1 MIKYA
6 DRGLVKNGIVNKLFE
21 HLYLAFTLISGIWG
35 LTIGFISYVPTVG
48 SNLKHSL
55 TNVCVD
61 QTKEY
66 GIIKKTRQSWRPR
79 PTTDKVKF
87 SINEKYLIAS

>member
-66 GIIKKTRQSWRPR
+66 GIIKKKLGNPGA
-79 PTTDKVKF
+79 PTLQ
-87 SINEKYLIAS
+87 LIRLSFRLMKNI

>member
-35 LTIGFISYVPTVG
+35 LTIGFISYVPNVG

-66 GIIKKTRQSWRPR
+66 GIIKK
-79 PTTDKVKF
+79 
-87 SINEKYLIAS
+87 N

>member
-6 DRGLVKNGIVNKLFE
+6 DRGLVKNGMVNKLFE

-66 GIIKKTRQSWRPR
+66 GIIKKTWALFVA
-79 PTTDKVKF
+79 PTLQ
-87 SINEKYLIAS
+87 LIRLRFLLIKNI